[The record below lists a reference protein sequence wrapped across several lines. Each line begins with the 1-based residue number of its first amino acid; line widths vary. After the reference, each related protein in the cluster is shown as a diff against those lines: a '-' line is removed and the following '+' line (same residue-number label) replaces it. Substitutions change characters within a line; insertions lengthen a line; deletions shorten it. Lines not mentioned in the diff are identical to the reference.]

1 MERGKTLTV
10 IAGSISVFQD
20 EISFFTEEKG
30 ETVRYELLLI
40 TNNSVKCGIGIWL
53 QVHVLWLHR
62 ECFKQC

>member
-40 TNNSVKCGIGIWL
+40 TNT
-53 QVHVLWLHR
+53 
-62 ECFKQC
+62 F

>member
-10 IAGSISVFQD
+10 IAGPISVFQD

-40 TNNSVKCGIGIWL
+40 TNTFL
-53 QVHVLWLHR
+53 Q
-62 ECFKQC
+62 QCQVWDRDLASGSRSLAT